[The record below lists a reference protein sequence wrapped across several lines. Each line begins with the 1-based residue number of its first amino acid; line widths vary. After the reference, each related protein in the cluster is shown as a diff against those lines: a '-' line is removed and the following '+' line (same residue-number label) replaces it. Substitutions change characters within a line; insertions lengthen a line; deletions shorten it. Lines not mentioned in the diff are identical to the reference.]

1 MQKLFL
7 SLLALTL
14 IISACQKRK
23 QSGTVTPQVAE
34 EVPEF
39 KPTEQGEDYISENTT
54 KSYEPVINNELE
66 EKRRIKDGTYIA
78 DVEYFNTTT
87 GANVT
92 YVTKVMVKDGYL
104 EVIKWPNGVW
114 LASGYF
120 KPQKIR
126 QDGTCIVKN
135 IEAGYENRVRI
146 LNLEYY

>member
-1 MQKLFL
+1 MRNLSITFL
-7 SLLALTL
+7 LLIVLT
-14 IISACQKRK
+14 AGCQKGK
-23 QSGTVTPQVAE
+23 KVGPGASPAETEVT
-34 EVPEF
+34 EF
-39 KPTEQGEDYISENTT
+39 KPEEQGRDYISENPN
-54 KSYEPVINNELE
+54 KSYEPIIDKEVE
-66 EKRRIKDGTYIA
+66 ENRRIKDGTYIA

-92 YVTKVMVKDGYL
+92 YVTNVMVKDGYL

-120 KPQKIR
+120 KPQRIR
-126 QDGTCIVKN
+126 QDGTCIVTN

>member
-1 MQKLFL
+1 MRTITITFL
-7 SLLALTL
+7 LLCIL
-14 IISACQKRK
+14 IAGCQDGKK
-23 QSGTVTPQVAE
+23 ANPADKPVESEIT
-34 EVPEF
+34 EF
-39 KPTEQGEDYISENTT
+39 KPVEQGTDYISENPS
-54 KSYEPVINNELE
+54 KSYEPIIDNDVE

-92 YVTKVMVKDGYL
+92 FVTNVMVKDGYL

-120 KPQKIR
+120 KPQRIR
-126 QDGTCIVKN
+126 QDGTCIVVN

>member
-1 MQKLFL
+1 MRTLTFTFL
-7 SLLALTL
+7 LLSILTTG
-14 IISACQKRK
+14 CQDGKK
-23 QSGTVTPQVAE
+23 ANPTDKPVESEIT
-34 EVPEF
+34 EF
-39 KPTEQGEDYISENTT
+39 KPVEQGKDYISEKPA
-54 KSYEPVINNELE
+54 KSYEPIVANDVE

-92 YVTKVMVKDGYL
+92 FVTNVMVKDGYL

-120 KPQKIR
+120 KPQRIR
-126 QDGTCIVKN
+126 QDGTCIVVN